1 MKGKF
6 ITIYGI
12 NNIGKTH
19 HSKRLVER
27 LNKMGKRAVYL
38 KYPIYDQKP
47 TGPLINKILRSH
59 SKQKM
64 SEEELQLWFVLNRYQ
79 FEPKLKK
86 MLKEGEIV
94 VAEDYIGTGIAWGTA
109 KGANQLELEFMNKFL
124 VQPNLAVFMDGERV
138 LKAKEKKHIHE
149 SDDELAAKCQ
159 AVYRKLSKRYGW
171 KKVLV
176 DADPD
181 VTAERVWEVV
191 KKIDPARLPAGRK

>member
-1 MKGKF
+1 MGAKGFF

-27 LNKMGKRAVYL
+27 FNKMGHRAVYL

-79 FEPKLKK
+79 FEPTLKK
-86 MLKEGEIV
+86 MLAQGKIV

-109 KGANQLELEFMNKFL
+109 KGANQAELEFMNKYL
-124 VQPNLAVFMDGERV
+124 VQPDLAVFMDGERV
-138 LKAKEKKHIHE
+138 LQAKEKKHIHE
-149 SDDELAAKCQ
+149 SNDKLVAKCQ
-159 AVYRKLSKRYGW
+159 AVYRKLSKKYGW

-176 DADPD
+176 DADPG
-181 VTAERVWEVV
+181 VTAERVWEAV
-191 KKIDPARLPAGRK
+191 KKIDPEISLS